1 MLCVYNDESPVLAR
15 KRWKRETQHS
25 TIETSPD
32 ALVYN
37 NQPSRHPQMYMCNG
51 DAANEIDEAVDV
63 RPEEYIHWKELNNY
77 YHSFVSM
84 SAGVP
89 MLQHTK

>member
-1 MLCVYNDESPVLAR
+1 MEEENDA
-15 KRWKRETQHS
+15 
-25 TIETSPD
+25 ETSPD

-89 MLQHTK
+89 MLQHTKLQMWLEMQRLNIQHNQ

>member
-1 MLCVYNDESPVLAR
+1 MNHQCWQGKDGRGEP
-15 KRWKRETQHS
+15 
-25 TIETSPD
+25 PD

>member
-1 MLCVYNDESPVLAR
+1 MEEENDG
-15 KRWKRETQHS
+15 
-25 TIETSPD
+25 ETSPD

-51 DAANEIDEAVDV
+51 DAANEIDEAVG
-63 RPEEYIHWKELNNY
+63 RCPSGGGSTYIGKNSTTRY
-77 YHSFVSM
+77 YHSFVSV

-89 MLQHTK
+89 MLQHTN